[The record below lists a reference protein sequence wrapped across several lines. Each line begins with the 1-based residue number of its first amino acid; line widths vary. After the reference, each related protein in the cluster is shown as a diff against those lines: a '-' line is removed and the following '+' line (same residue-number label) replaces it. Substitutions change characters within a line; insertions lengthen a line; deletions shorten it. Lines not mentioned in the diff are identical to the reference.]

1 MTKHLQSRDGKGRI
15 RHGPPG
21 GSSSSSGYY
30 LLGPGASGLHASPHI
45 LAFPHNDVRRAG
57 SCLAGPRPVP
67 PALWVAAEGSGRP
80 SVAWLSATS
89 PRLGLAK
96 AFLADHHVLLRPSTR
111 PGLSLDQGRT
121 IQIPDWCASRRPRP
135 PLRHHNH
142 TAPISADSLSS
153 GLCHT
158 APNGL
163 RRMDSLLSLRPVEA
177 SHDGGTLLP
186 AMLPCTLQ
194 QA

>member
-1 MTKHLQSRDGKGRI
+1 MTAK
-15 RHGPPG
+15 
-21 GSSSSSGYY
+21 
-30 LLGPGASGLHASPHI
+30 
-45 LAFPHNDVRRAG
+45 AG
-57 SCLAGPRPVP
+57 SGTARPEDHRLRPAITFLVPVPPASTPVLTSLPSLTTSPAVRGLACLAGPRPVP
-67 PALWVAAEGSGRP
+67 LVLWVAAEGSGRP
-80 SVAWLSATS
+80 PVAWLSAAS

-135 PLRHHNH
+135 PLCHHNH

-158 APNGL
+158 APDGL
-163 RRMDSLLSLRPVEA
+163 RRMDSLRSLRPVEA

-194 QA
+194 QP